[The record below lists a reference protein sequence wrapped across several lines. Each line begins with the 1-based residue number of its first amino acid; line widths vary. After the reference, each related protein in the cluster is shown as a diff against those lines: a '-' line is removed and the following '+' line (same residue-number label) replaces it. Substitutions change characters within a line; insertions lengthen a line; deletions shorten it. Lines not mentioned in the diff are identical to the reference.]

1 MIKFIFHKILGWKI
15 NGYSKLPVKCV
26 LIAGPHTHWIDL
38 FLGFAIRNSIGEDI
52 RFIGKKVHIN
62 FGMATNSKIPEFGMK
77 SYSPLFLEIS
87 CGSMDHFPAV
97 FTTIS
102 KYFVWP

>member
-15 NGYSKLPVKCV
+15 NGYSELPVKCV

-52 RFIGKKVHIN
+52 KFIGKKELFIFPLIPPPMGFFLIEAGVVVLAVVEGEDLTG
-62 FGMATNSKIPEFGMK
+62 FGRLDVF
-77 SYSPLFLEIS
+77 PL
-87 CGSMDHFPAV
+87 
-97 FTTIS
+97 
-102 KYFVWP
+102 